1 MFWFGGRIFGTYLQL
16 MAWAAGVIGTFVIVS
31 QAGSNDAALAG

>member
-1 MFWFGGRIFGTYLQL
+1 MT
-16 MAWAAGVIGTFVIVS
+16 WAAGVIGTFVIVS